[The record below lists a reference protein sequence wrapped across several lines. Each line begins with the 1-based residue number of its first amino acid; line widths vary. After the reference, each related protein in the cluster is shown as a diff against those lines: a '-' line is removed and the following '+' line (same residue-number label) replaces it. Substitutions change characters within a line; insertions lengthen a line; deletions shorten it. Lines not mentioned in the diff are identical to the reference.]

1 MRIGDKK
8 LQHAAHCDAHASN
21 TRFPAA
27 LCGLKSDAI
36 EGASLRHASS
46 VPKRQLLAA
55 AGIALIGVAGN
66 ECGILVSIG
75 APRNGHKLATYDVRE
90 EDPWASVRSRN
101 AVVYRENGRTM
112 TISGE
117 MLTDGFEIYVS
128 SIVTWDNSRGELI
141 TDADRQRILRNV
153 RSSLE
158 SQGAR
163 VVLN

>member
-1 MRIGDKK
+1 MVT
-8 LQHAAHCDAHASN
+8 N
-21 TRFPAA
+21 W
-27 LCGLKSDAI
+27 
-36 EGASLRHASS
+36 LRTMF
-46 VPKRQLLAA
+46 
-55 AGIALIGVAGN
+55 GN
-66 ECGILVSIG
+66 
-75 APRNGHKLATYDVRE
+75 K
-90 EDPWASVRSRN
+90 DPWASVRSRN